1 MSGQC
6 RLPLLTQALETRTNT
21 GFPWSRGATVERPN
35 PAIEKGKVNIMVI
48 AEKLRRPRRAL
59 VACAVFAA
67 ATLGGLVASP
77 VADAAGT
84 PDQTSASAP
93 APAYYRI
100 INKVSGKCLTQWGP
114 GDGAAIT
121 QFTCDGGADQ
131 KWSIDLATVGTI
143 VNFATGDC
151 LDLFGNGNADGQL
164 VSTWS
169 CYGAASQVWR
179 PVNVGAQYYELRPY
193 YTDKCLDLLN
203 GMLGNGATIVQWG
216 CHIFNDNQQWRI
228 VQ

>member
-1 MSGQC
+1 M
-6 RLPLLTQALETRTNT
+6 A
-21 GFPWSRGATVERPN
+21 F
-35 PAIEKGKVNIMVI
+35 
-48 AEKLRRPRRAL
+48 
-59 VACAVFAA
+59 AVFAA
-67 ATLGGLVASP
+67 VTLGGVVASP
-77 VADAAGT
+77 VAAAGAL
-84 PDQTSASAP
+84 DSAAP
-93 APAYYRI
+93 AQVAAPAYYRI
-100 INKVSGKCLTQWGP
+100 INKVSGKCLTQWGS
-114 GDGAAIT
+114 GVGAAIT

-143 VNFATGDC
+143 VNFATGHC

-203 GMLGNGATIVQWG
+203 GMPGNGATIVQWG
-216 CHIFNDNQQWRI
+216 CHIFNDNQHWRI